1 VVKEQSMTYTILIVE
16 DEYLVRQGLT
26 KLVNVAAYDM
36 EIIGQAENGRQAWFS
51 LPLYFGKLSVLGMSG
66 SYDDQ
71 IEIVDYEGASFI
83 GYGLFSV
90 ADLEQLNKQV
100 EG

>member
-1 VVKEQSMTYTILIVE
+1 MASRVLI
-16 DEYLVRQGLT
+16 
-26 KLVNVAAYDM
+26 KNPK
-36 EIIGQAENGRQAWFS
+36 NGRQAWFI
-51 LPLYFGKLSVLGMSG
+51 LPLYFGKLSMIGLSG

-71 IEIVDYEGASFI
+71 IEIVDYEGTSFI

-100 EG
+100 EGWLRKEKNGINSFNFG

>member
-1 VVKEQSMTYTILIVE
+1 MCFSVMKAIAGTSCNRKWLVLNMDSRVLI
-16 DEYLVRQGLT
+16 
-26 KLVNVAAYDM
+26 KNPKS
-36 EIIGQAENGRQAWFS
+36 GRQAWFS
-51 LPLYFGKLSVLGMSG
+51 LPLYFGKLSVIGLSG
-66 SYDDQ
+66 SYDEQ
-71 IEIVDYEGASFI
+71 IEIVDYEGTSFI

>member
-1 VVKEQSMTYTILIVE
+1 MCFSVMKAIAGIFCNKEWLVLNMASKLLI
-16 DEYLVRQGLT
+16 
-26 KLVNVAAYDM
+26 KNPK
-36 EIIGQAENGRQAWFS
+36 NGRQAWFS
-51 LPLYFGKLSVLGMSG
+51 LPLYFGKLSVIGMSG

-71 IEIVDYEGASFI
+71 IEIVDYEGSGFI

-90 ADLEQLNKQV
+90 ADLEQLNRQI

>member
-1 VVKEQSMTYTILIVE
+1 MASRVLI
-16 DEYLVRQGLT
+16 
-26 KLVNVAAYDM
+26 KNPK
-36 EIIGQAENGRQAWFS
+36 NGRQAWFI
-51 LPLYFGKLSVLGMSG
+51 LPLYFGKLSVIGLSG

-71 IEIVDYEGASFI
+71 IEIVDYEGTSFI

>member
-1 VVKEQSMTYTILIVE
+1 MASRILI
-16 DEYLVRQGLT
+16 
-26 KLVNVAAYDM
+26 KNPK
-36 EIIGQAENGRQAWFS
+36 NGRQAWLS
-51 LPLYFGKLSVLGMSG
+51 LPLYFGKLSVIGLSG

-71 IEIVDYEGASFI
+71 IEIVDYEGTAFI
-83 GYGLFSV
+83 GYGLFNV

>member
-1 VVKEQSMTYTILIVE
+1 MTSRVLI
-16 DEYLVRQGLT
+16 
-26 KLVNVAAYDM
+26 KKPK
-36 EIIGQAENGRQAWFS
+36 NGRQAWFS
-51 LPLYFGKLSVLGMSG
+51 LPLYFGKLSVVGLSG

-71 IEIVDYEGASFI
+71 IEIVDYEGTSFI
-83 GYGLFSV
+83 GYGLFTV

>member
-1 VVKEQSMTYTILIVE
+1 MASRVLI
-16 DEYLVRQGLT
+16 
-26 KLVNVAAYDM
+26 KNPK
-36 EIIGQAENGRQAWFS
+36 NGRQVWFS
-51 LPLYFGKLSVLGMSG
+51 LPLYFGKLSVIGMSG

-71 IEIVDYEGASFI
+71 IEIVDYEGTSFI
-83 GYGLFSV
+83 GYGLFNV

>member
-1 VVKEQSMTYTILIVE
+1 MASRVLIKNPKS
-16 DEYLVRQGLT
+16 GS
-26 KLVNVAAYDM
+26 
-36 EIIGQAENGRQAWFS
+36 QAWFS
-51 LPLYFGKLSVLGMSG
+51 LPLYFGKLSVIGLSG

-71 IEIVDYEGASFI
+71 IEIVDYEGTSFI

-90 ADLEQLNKQV
+90 ADLEQLNRQV

>member
-1 VVKEQSMTYTILIVE
+1 MASRVLIKNPKNE
-16 DEYLVRQGLT
+16 
-26 KLVNVAAYDM
+26 
-36 EIIGQAENGRQAWFS
+36 RQAWFS
-51 LPLYFGKLSVLGMSG
+51 LPLYFGKLSVIGLSG

-71 IEIVDYEGASFI
+71 IEIVDYEGTSFI
-83 GYGLFSV
+83 GYGLFTV